1 MATVAEIEQQIAEL
15 RARLSSL
22 GSAADEVRGEIRGLE
37 RERNDL
43 FSRARFLD
51 SQGDTA
57 GAAELRAQATQ
68 IEARL
73 GQLYQSPAFNNL
85 TAAQLQIQKLEAELY
100 NAQQKA
106 KFEEQQAK
114 QPPATEERTAAEKAE
129 SDRTTP
135 VVDKPAPVPP
145 EGGDNAN
152 TAPTA
157 ENPSQTKQT
166 VAQDDKPP
174 PSAAT
179 TQTAAN
185 QVNANTADPSNGF
198 VKPQPNVLDSFAS
211 TTWSASVY
219 LLAPYLYKE
228 LVTGLES
235 GIPGAYLLFQT
246 AGAGAQAGTIG
257 NRTTQTGTA
266 GVDPVKVGGAGG
278 GVARNAFFTEDFYI
292 DSLTLETVLPGGG
305 TGAAHSATT
314 LKFTVIEP
322 GNISLLDRLY
332 LAVQDANQGSVDNS
346 IVNYSAA
353 QYLLVISWFGYDI
366 AGNLIKNSTITEDAK
381 TKLINPNAALQKLIP
396 FTINNID
403 FSVGG
408 KLVSYDFDCSPVGQ
422 IIAGGTRRSTI
433 PRDIQLTAGTVGQLL
448 RGGGADVTNSAASAP
463 GANTTNTT
471 NTQPAKSPSKANN
484 APAGKI
490 TLKQGLATVMNETAQ
505 EPVSKNIY
513 TIADQYEIVFVGPG
527 SDEIEN
533 ATLIL
538 PGSIVNQSTSPMA
551 TSASEN
557 ANTAL
562 NPNASAMQT
571 KYKNWSITAG
581 MQIVQVIDLAIR
593 NSSYIYNQSLTVL
606 NAQGKEQVNASV
618 ANKISDS
625 KPMKWFK
632 INFVAIPIANDPAR
646 NDYAYKLRFEISAY
660 TLRQFDSRYFPL
672 TPFRGVHK
680 SYPYWFTGQNTAVL
694 DYTAKFS
701 NLYNLTVTG
710 GPGQENNVNKAR
722 RAATANMR
730 ELVKI
735 NYFPTSTESN
745 KGAANNAN
753 EVGANAS
760 EYLYQEDNPGG
771 TDLRIIGDPAW
782 IQQGS
787 LTGRLTNGKDFS
799 ILPFLPDGTINFDS
813 SQVMFEVSWQ
823 RPEDYDLT
831 TGLADPY
838 ARPGNASRQPQQSN
852 VYVAT
857 KVMHEFRG
865 GKFEQVVNGA
875 LFNYPKPDGLNTV
888 NGGATVGKSTD
899 KAAAAAGTA
908 SNAVSSNG
916 AVERDNAAVSGVRS
930 SADGAGPNPISA
942 TASGPNGFL
951 DSAQKQL
958 QGAGAMVASSL
969 NTSTIQDFSNSIAPF
984 AAVNNVVPASYPRA
998 PTGSGVG
1005 PAPLPNLAD
1014 AGLPDVLR
1022 TAVKKINDNPLATAV
1037 YGRTQL
1043 ISKDA

>member
-15 RARLSSL
+15 RARL
-22 GSAADEVRGEIRGLE
+22 GGLE
-37 RERNDL
+37 AAKNAVLQEINTL
-43 FSRARFLD
+43 TAEMNELRAAARR
-51 SQGDTA
+51 QAAGGDQA
-57 GAAELRAQATQ
+57 GAADLRAQAAQ
-68 IEARL
+68 IEARI
-73 GQLYQSPAFNNL
+73 GQLYQSPAFANL
-85 TAAQLQIQKLEAELY
+85 TEAQLQIQKLEAELY

-114 QPPATEERTAAEKAE
+114 QPPATTERTAEQKAE
-129 SDRTTP
+129 SDKTTP

-646 NDYAYKLRFEISAY
+646 NDYAYKLRFEISTY

-969 NTSTIQDFSNSIAPF
+969 NTSTVQDFSNSIAPF

>member
-1 MATVAEIEQQIAEL
+1 MAVPQPQT
-15 RARLSSL
+15 
-22 GSAADEVRGEIRGLE
+22 
-37 RERNDL
+37 
-43 FSRARFLD
+43 
-51 SQGDTA
+51 
-57 GAAELRAQATQ
+57 
-68 IEARL
+68 
-73 GQLYQSPAFNNL
+73 P
-85 TAAQLQIQKLEAELY
+85 
-100 NAQQKA
+100 AQQQNGLYASPGKSKISSGNA
-106 KFEEQQAK
+106 VNE
-114 QPPATEERTAAEKAE
+114 
-129 SDRTTP
+129 
-135 VVDKPAPVPP
+135 
-145 EGGDNAN
+145 DN
-152 TAPTA
+152 T
-157 ENPSQTKQT
+157 
-166 VAQDDKPP
+166 P
-174 PSAAT
+174 PSATT

-219 LLAPYLYKE
+219 LTPPEVYKE
-228 LVTGLES
+228 LVTGLQS
-235 GIPGAYLLFQT
+235 TIGGAFLLFQT
-246 AGAGAQAGTIG
+246 AGAGAQSAKIG
-257 NRTTQTGTA
+257 NGTANNSGTPGIDPIQTG
-266 GVDPVKVGGAGG
+266 GFGDVG
-278 GVARNAFFTEDFYI
+278 RNAYFTEDFYI
-292 DSLTLETVLPGGG
+292 DSLTLETAMPGGG

-332 LAVQDANQGSVDNS
+332 LAVQDANQGSIDPS

-366 AGNLIKNSTITEDAK
+366 AGNLIKNSTITEDFQ

-396 FTINNID
+396 FTINSID

-448 RGGGADVTNSAASAP
+448 RGGGADVTDSAASAP
-463 GANTTNTT
+463 GASTTNTK
-471 NTQPAKSPSKANN
+471 NTQPAQNPPKANT

-513 TIADQYEIVFVGPG
+513 DIADQYEIVFVGPG
-527 SDEIEN
+527 ADEIEN

-538 PGSIVNQSTSPMA
+538 PGSIVNQSTSPMS

-562 NPNASAMQT
+562 NPNATAMQT

-606 NAQGKEQVNASV
+606 DAQGKEQPNPSAVN
-618 ANKISDS
+618 NISDS

-632 INFVAIPIANDPAR
+632 INFVAIPIANDVVR

-710 GPGQENNVNKAR
+710 GPGEENNVSKAR

-760 EYLYQEDNPGG
+760 EYLYQEDNVGG

-799 ILPFLPDGTINFDS
+799 TQPFLPDGTINFDA

-823 RPEDYDLT
+823 RPEDYDLS

-852 VYVAT
+852 VYTAT
-857 KVMHEFRG
+857 KVTHEFRG
-865 GKFEQVVNGA
+865 GKFEQVINGA

-916 AVERDNAAVSGVRS
+916 AVERDNAAVSGVRI

-951 DSAQKQL
+951 ASAQKQL

-969 NTSTIQDFSNSIAPF
+969 NVSTAQDFNNTIAPF

-1022 TAVKKINDNPLATAV
+1022 TAVKKINENPLTTAV
-1037 YGRTQL
+1037 YERTQL

>member
-1 MATVAEIEQQIAEL
+1 
-15 RARLSSL
+15 
-22 GSAADEVRGEIRGLE
+22 
-37 RERNDL
+37 
-43 FSRARFLD
+43 
-51 SQGDTA
+51 
-57 GAAELRAQATQ
+57 
-68 IEARL
+68 
-73 GQLYQSPAFNNL
+73 
-85 TAAQLQIQKLEAELY
+85 
-100 NAQQKA
+100 
-106 KFEEQQAK
+106 
-114 QPPATEERTAAEKAE
+114 
-129 SDRTTP
+129 
-135 VVDKPAPVPP
+135 
-145 EGGDNAN
+145 
-152 TAPTA
+152 
-157 ENPSQTKQT
+157 
-166 VAQDDKPP
+166 
-174 PSAAT
+174 
-179 TQTAAN
+179 
-185 QVNANTADPSNGF
+185 
-198 VKPQPNVLDSFAS
+198 
-211 TTWSASVY
+211 
-219 LLAPYLYKE
+219 
-228 LVTGLES
+228 
-235 GIPGAYLLFQT
+235 
-246 AGAGAQAGTIG
+246 
-257 NRTTQTGTA
+257 
-266 GVDPVKVGGAGG
+266 
-278 GVARNAFFTEDFYI
+278 
-292 DSLTLETVLPGGG
+292 
-305 TGAAHSATT
+305 
-314 LKFTVIEP
+314 
-322 GNISLLDRLY
+322 
-332 LAVQDANQGSVDNS
+332 
-346 IVNYSAA
+346 
-353 QYLLVISWFGYDI
+353 
-366 AGNLIKNSTITEDAK
+366 
-381 TKLINPNAALQKLIP
+381 
-396 FTINNID
+396 
-403 FSVGG
+403 
-408 KLVSYDFDCSPVGQ
+408 
-422 IIAGGTRRSTI
+422 
-433 PRDIQLTAGTVGQLL
+433 VGQLL
-448 RGGGADVTNSAASAP
+448 RGGGADVTDSAASAP

-484 APAGKI
+484 APASKI
-490 TLKQGLATVMNETAQ
+490 TLKQGLATAMNETAQ
-505 EPVSKNIY
+505 EPVPQIY

-538 PGSIVNQSTSPMA
+538 PGSIVNQATSPMA
-551 TSASEN
+551 TSVSEN

-562 NPNASAMQT
+562 NPSATAMQT

-618 ANKISDS
+618 ANNISDS

-660 TLRQFDSRYFPL
+660 TLRRFDSRYFPL

-694 DYTAKFS
+694 DYTARFS
-701 NLYNLTVTG
+701 NLYTITVSG
-710 GPGQENNVNKAR
+710 GPSEEANVTKLR
-722 RAATANMR
+722 RSQTANMR

-760 EYLYQEDNPGG
+760 EYLYAEDSPGG
-771 TDLRIIGDPAW
+771 TDLRIIGDPGW

-799 ILPFLPDGTINFDS
+799 ILPFLPDGTINYDAA
-813 SQVMFEVSWQ
+813 QVMFEVSWQ

-857 KVMHEFRG
+857 KVMSEFRG
-865 GKFEQVVNGA
+865 GKFEQVINGV

-908 SNAVSSNG
+908 STAVSSNG
-916 AVERDNAAVSGVRS
+916 TAERENAAVSGVRTS
-930 SADGAGPNPISA
+930 TDGAGPNPISA
-942 TASGPNGFL
+942 TAGGPNGFL
-951 DSAQKQL
+951 ASAQKQL
-958 QGAGAMVASSL
+958 QGLGAIIPSSL
-969 NTSTIQDFSNSIAPF
+969 NTATTQAINNAIAPF
-984 AAVNNVVPASYPRA
+984 AAVNNVTPASYPRA

-1005 PAPLPNLAD
+1005 PAPLPSLAD

-1022 TAVKKINDNPLATAV
+1022 TAVKKINDNPLTTAV

>member
-1 MATVAEIEQQIAEL
+1 MAVPQPQT
-15 RARLSSL
+15 
-22 GSAADEVRGEIRGLE
+22 
-37 RERNDL
+37 
-43 FSRARFLD
+43 
-51 SQGDTA
+51 
-57 GAAELRAQATQ
+57 
-68 IEARL
+68 
-73 GQLYQSPAFNNL
+73 P
-85 TAAQLQIQKLEAELY
+85 
-100 NAQQKA
+100 AQQQNGLYASPGKSKISSGNA
-106 KFEEQQAK
+106 VNEDNT
-114 QPPATEERTAAEKAE
+114 PA
-129 SDRTTP
+129 
-135 VVDKPAPVPP
+135 
-145 EGGDNAN
+145 
-152 TAPTA
+152 
-157 ENPSQTKQT
+157 
-166 VAQDDKPP
+166 
-174 PSAAT
+174 SATT

-185 QVNANTADPSNGF
+185 QVNAGTADPSNGF

-219 LLAPYLYKE
+219 LLSPFYYQQ
-228 LVTGLES
+228 LVTGQDSTIL
-235 GIPGAYLLFQT
+235 GNYLLFQT
-246 AGAGAQAGTIG
+246 AGAGAQAGKMGGSTPQDLSQNENGGFKVNI
-257 NRTTQTGTA
+257 TGLPA
-266 GVDPVKVGGAGG
+266 D
-278 GVARNAFFTEDFYI
+278 RNEYFTEDFYI

-332 LAVQDANQGSVDNS
+332 LAVQDANQIGADGKAV
-346 IVNYSAA
+346 VNYAAA

-366 AGNLIKNSTITEDAK
+366 AGNLIKSNTITEDAN

-396 FTINNID
+396 FTINSID
-403 FSVGG
+403 FSVGS

-448 RGGGADVTNSAASAP
+448 RGGATDVTDSAASAP
-463 GANTTNTT
+463 GASTTNTK
-471 NTQPAKSPSKANN
+471 NTQPAQNPPKANT

-490 TLKQGLATVMNETAQ
+490 TLKQGLATAMNETAQ

-551 TSASEN
+551 ASTSEN

-593 NSSYIYNQSLTVL
+593 NSSYIYNQSLTVI
-606 NAQGKEQVNASV
+606 NSQGKEQPNPSAVN
-618 ANKISDS
+618 NISDS

-632 INFVAIPIANDPAR
+632 INFVAIPIANDPGR

-660 TLRQFDSRYFPL
+660 TLRRFDSRYFPL

-694 DYTAKFS
+694 DYTARFS

-710 GPGQENNVNKAR
+710 GPGEENNVTKAR

-745 KGAANNAN
+745 KGADNNAN

-760 EYLYQEDNPGG
+760 EYLYAEDGANGSG

-799 ILPFLPDGTINFDS
+799 IQPFLPDGTINFDAA
-813 SQVMFEVSWQ
+813 QVMFEVSWQ
-823 RPEDYDLT
+823 RPEDYDLS

-865 GKFEQVVNGA
+865 GKFEQVINGV

-916 AVERDNAAVSGVRS
+916 TAERENAAVSGVRI
-930 SADGAGPNPISA
+930 SADGGGPNPISA
-942 TASGPNGFL
+942 TAGGPNGFL
-951 DSAQKQL
+951 ASAQKQL
-958 QGAGAMVASSL
+958 AGLGAMLPSSL
-969 NTSTIQDFSNSIAPF
+969 NTATTQAVNNTIAPF
-984 AAVNNVVPASYPRA
+984 ASVNNISPASYPRA

-1005 PAPLPNLAD
+1005 PAPLPTLAD

-1037 YGRTQL
+1037 YERTQL

>member
-1 MATVAEIEQQIAEL
+1 MAVPQPQTL
-15 RARLSSL
+15 
-22 GSAADEVRGEIRGLE
+22 
-37 RERNDL
+37 
-43 FSRARFLD
+43 
-51 SQGDTA
+51 
-57 GAAELRAQATQ
+57 
-68 IEARL
+68 
-73 GQLYQSPAFNNL
+73 
-85 TAAQLQIQKLEAELY
+85 
-100 NAQQKA
+100 AQQKSGLG
-106 KFEEQQAK
+106 
-114 QPPATEERTAAEKAE
+114 AAPGKSKISSGNA
-129 SDRTTP
+129 
-135 VVDKPAPVPP
+135 VP
-145 EGGDNAN
+145 EDN
-152 TAPTA
+152 T
-157 ENPSQTKQT
+157 
-166 VAQDDKPP
+166 P
-174 PSAAT
+174 PSATT
-179 TQTAAN
+179 TQTTAN
-185 QVNANTADPSNGF
+185 QANANTADPSNGF

-219 LLAPYLYKE
+219 LLPPYLYKE

-246 AGAGAQAGTIG
+246 AGAGAQGATIG
-257 NRTTQTGTA
+257 NGNASNNTGTP
-266 GVDPVKVGGAGG
+266 GVNPVNTNGG
-278 GVARNAFFTEDFYI
+278 GGDRNAYFTEDFYI
-292 DSLTLETVLPGGG
+292 DSLTLETKLPGGG
-305 TGAAHSATT
+305 TGAAHSGTT

-366 AGNLIKNSTITEDAK
+366 AGNLIKSNTITEDAT

-403 FSVGG
+403 FSVGS
-408 KLVSYDFDCSPVGQ
+408 KLVSYDFDCAPVGQ

-448 RGGGADVTNSAASAP
+448 RGGAADVTDSAASAASAP
-463 GANTTNTT
+463 GASTTNTK
-471 NTQPAKSPSKANN
+471 NTQPAQNPPKANT

-490 TLKQGLATVMNETAQ
+490 TLKQGLATAMNETAQ
-505 EPVSKNIY
+505 EPVSKNLY

-538 PGSIVNQSTSPMA
+538 PGSIVNQSTSPMS
-551 TSASEN
+551 TSTSEN
-557 ANTAL
+557 PNTAL
-562 NPNASAMQT
+562 NPNATAMQT

-632 INFVAIPIANDPAR
+632 INFVATPIANDPGR
-646 NDYAYKLRFEISAY
+646 NDYAYKLRFEISTY

-799 ILPFLPDGTINFDS
+799 IQPFLPDGTINYDA

-823 RPEDYDLT
+823 RPEDYDLS

-857 KVMHEFRG
+857 KVTHEFRG
-865 GKFEQVVNGA
+865 GKFEQVINGA

-888 NGGATVGKSTD
+888 NGGATVGKNTD

-916 AVERDNAAVSGVRS
+916 TAERENAAVSGVRI
-930 SADGAGPNPISA
+930 SADGGGPNPISA
-942 TASGPNGFL
+942 TAGGPNGFL
-951 DSAQKQL
+951 ASAQKQL
-958 QGAGAMVASSL
+958 QGLGAMIPNSL
-969 NTSTIQDFSNSIAPF
+969 NTATTQAVNNTIAPF
-984 AAVNNVVPASYPRA
+984 AAVNNISPASYPRA

-1037 YGRTQL
+1037 YERTQL

>member
-1 MATVAEIEQQIAEL
+1 MATAPPVLPGAQNPNTGLSINVANSNPNL
-15 RARLSSL
+15 VP
-22 GSAADEVRGEIRGLE
+22 AD
-37 RERNDL
+37 
-43 FSRARFLD
+43 
-51 SQGDTA
+51 
-57 GAAELRAQATQ
+57 
-68 IEARL
+68 
-73 GQLYQSPAFNNL
+73 
-85 TAAQLQIQKLEAELY
+85 
-100 NAQQKA
+100 
-106 KFEEQQAK
+106 
-114 QPPATEERTAAEKAE
+114 
-129 SDRTTP
+129 
-135 VVDKPAPVPP
+135 
-145 EGGDNAN
+145 
-152 TAPTA
+152 
-157 ENPSQTKQT
+157 
-166 VAQDDKPP
+166 
-174 PSAAT
+174 AT
-179 TQTAAN
+179 TQTTAN

-219 LLAPYLYKE
+219 LLSPELYKQ
-228 LVTGLES
+228 LVTGQES
-235 GIPGAYLLFQT
+235 TIPGEYLLFQT
-246 AGAGAQAGTIG
+246 AGAGAQGAKIG
-257 NRTTQTGTA
+257 GRGGSSINADGSFK
-266 GVDPVKVGGAGG
+266 VDVSGLSGD
-278 GVARNAFFTEDFYI
+278 RNAFFTEDFYI
-292 DSLTLETVLPGGG
+292 DSLTLETTLPGGG
-305 TGAAHSATT
+305 TGAAHSGTT

-332 LAVQDANQGSVDNS
+332 LAVQDANQLGSDNKTV
-346 IVNYSAA
+346 VNYAAA

-396 FTINNID
+396 FVINKID
-403 FSVGG
+403 FSVGT

-448 RGGGADVTNSAASAP
+448 RGGGADVTDSAASAP

-484 APAGKI
+484 APASKI
-490 TLKQGLATVMNETAQ
+490 TLKQGLATAMNETAQ
-505 EPVSKNIY
+505 EPVPQIY

-538 PGSIVNQSTSPMA
+538 PGSIVNQATSPMA
-551 TSASEN
+551 TSVSEN

-562 NPNASAMQT
+562 NPNATAMQT

-618 ANKISDS
+618 ANNISDS

-660 TLRQFDSRYFPL
+660 TLRRFDSRYFPL

-694 DYTAKFS
+694 DYTARFS
-701 NLYNLTVTG
+701 NLYTITVSG
-710 GPGQENNVNKAR
+710 GPSEEANVTKLR
-722 RAATANMR
+722 RSQTANMR

-760 EYLYQEDNPGG
+760 EYLYAEDSPGG
-771 TDLRIIGDPAW
+771 TDLRIIGDPGW

-799 ILPFLPDGTINFDS
+799 ILPFLPDGTINYDAA
-813 SQVMFEVSWQ
+813 QVMFEVSWQ

-865 GKFEQVVNGA
+865 GKFEQVINGV

-908 SNAVSSNG
+908 STAVSSNG
-916 AVERDNAAVSGVRS
+916 TAERENAAVSGVRTS
-930 SADGAGPNPISA
+930 TDGAGPNPISA
-942 TASGPNGFL
+942 TAGGPNGFL
-951 DSAQKQL
+951 ASAQKQL
-958 QGAGAMVASSL
+958 QGLGAIIPSSL
-969 NTSTIQDFSNSIAPF
+969 NTATTQAINNAIAPF
-984 AAVNNVVPASYPRA
+984 AAVNNVTPASYPRA

-1005 PAPLPNLAD
+1005 PAPLPSLAD

-1022 TAVKKINDNPLATAV
+1022 TAVKKINDNPLTTAV

>member
-1 MATVAEIEQQIAEL
+1 MAVPQPQTAAQQQ
-15 RARLSSL
+15 SGL
-22 GSAADEVRGEIRGLE
+22 GSAPGKSKISSG
-37 RERNDL
+37 
-43 FSRARFLD
+43 
-51 SQGDTA
+51 
-57 GAAELRAQATQ
+57 
-68 IEARL
+68 
-73 GQLYQSPAFNNL
+73 
-85 TAAQLQIQKLEAELY
+85 
-100 NAQQKA
+100 NAV
-106 KFEEQQAK
+106 
-114 QPPATEERTAAEKAE
+114 
-129 SDRTTP
+129 SD
-135 VVDKPAPVPP
+135 
-145 EGGDNAN
+145 DN
-152 TAPTA
+152 T
-157 ENPSQTKQT
+157 
-166 VAQDDKPP
+166 P
-174 PSAAT
+174 PSATT
-179 TQTAAN
+179 TQSAAN
-185 QVNANTADPSNGF
+185 QVNANTADPTNGF

-219 LLAPYLYKE
+219 LLTPELYQE
-228 LVTGLES
+228 LVTGSLMAKN
-235 GIPGAYLLFQT
+235 GINGQYLLFQT
-246 AGAGAQAGTIG
+246 AGAGAQGVAIG

-266 GVDPVKVGGAGG
+266 GVDPVKTSGFGGD
-278 GVARNAFFTEDFYI
+278 RNAYFTEDFYI
-292 DSLTLETVLPGGG
+292 DSLTLETTLPGGG

-332 LAVQDANQGSVDNS
+332 LAVQDANQSSVDPS

-396 FTINNID
+396 FTINKID
-403 FSVGG
+403 FSVST
-408 KLVSYDFDCSPVGQ
+408 KLVSYDFDCAPVGQ

-448 RGGGADVTNSAASAP
+448 RGGGADVTDSATSAP

-471 NTQPAKSPSKANN
+471 NTQPAKSPPKANT
-484 APAGKI
+484 APASKI
-490 TLKQGLATVMNETAQ
+490 TLKQGLATVMNQTAQ
-505 EPVSKNIY
+505 EPVTKSIY
-513 TIADQYEIVFVGPG
+513 SIADQYEIVFVGPG

-562 NPNASAMQT
+562 NPNATAMQT

-593 NSSYIYNQSLTVL
+593 NSSYIYNQSLTVI
-606 NAQGKEQVNASV
+606 NAQGKEQPNPSAVN
-618 ANKISDS
+618 NISDS

-632 INFVAIPIANDPAR
+632 INFVAIPIANDPDR

-701 NLYNLTVTG
+701 NLYNITVTG
-710 GPGQENNVNKAR
+710 GPGEENNVTKLR
-722 RAATANMR
+722 RAQTANMR

-760 EYLYQEDNPGG
+760 EYLYQEDNVGG
-771 TDLRIIGDPAW
+771 TDLRIIGDPGW

-787 LTGRLTNGKDFS
+787 LTGRLTNGVDFS
-799 ILPFLPDGTINFDS
+799 TQPFLPDGTINYDA

-852 VYVAT
+852 VYTAT
-857 KVMHEFRG
+857 KVMSEFRG
-865 GKFEQVVNGA
+865 GKFEQVINGI

-916 AVERDNAAVSGVRS
+916 AVERDNAAVSGVRL

-951 DSAQKQL
+951 ASAQKQL
-958 QGAGAMVASSL
+958 QGAGAMAASSL
-969 NTSTIQDFSNSIAPF
+969 NASAVQNFNNSIAPF

-1022 TAVKKINDNPLATAV
+1022 TAVKKINDNPLTTAV

>member
-1 MATVAEIEQQIAEL
+1 MAVPQPQTLAQQK
-15 RARLSSL
+15 SGL
-22 GSAADEVRGEIRGLE
+22 GSAPGKSKISSG
-37 RERNDL
+37 
-43 FSRARFLD
+43 
-51 SQGDTA
+51 
-57 GAAELRAQATQ
+57 
-68 IEARL
+68 
-73 GQLYQSPAFNNL
+73 
-85 TAAQLQIQKLEAELY
+85 
-100 NAQQKA
+100 NAVN
-106 KFEEQQAK
+106 E
-114 QPPATEERTAAEKAE
+114 
-129 SDRTTP
+129 
-135 VVDKPAPVPP
+135 
-145 EGGDNAN
+145 DN
-152 TAPTA
+152 T
-157 ENPSQTKQT
+157 
-166 VAQDDKPP
+166 P

-179 TQTAAN
+179 TQSAAN

-211 TTWSASVY
+211 TTWSASVF
-219 LLAPYLYKE
+219 LLEPELYKE
-228 LVTGLES
+228 IVTGSPLANN
-235 GIPGAYLLFQT
+235 GIPGSYLLFQT

-257 NRTTQTGTA
+257 NRTIQTGTA
-266 GVDPVKVGGAGG
+266 GVDPVKVSGAGG
-278 GVARNAFFTEDFYI
+278 GVSRNAYFTEDFYI

-332 LAVQDANQGSVDNS
+332 LAVQDANQLGADNKTV
-346 IVNYSAA
+346 VNYAAA

-366 AGNLIKNSTITEDAK
+366 AGNLIKSNTITEDAN

-396 FTINNID
+396 FTINSID
-403 FSVGG
+403 FSVGS

-433 PRDIQLTAGTVGQLL
+433 PIDIQLTAGTVGQLL
-448 RGGGADVTNSAASAP
+448 RGGGADVTDSAASAP
-463 GANTTNTT
+463 GASTTNTK
-471 NTQPAKSPSKANN
+471 NTQPAQNPPKANT

-490 TLKQGLATVMNETAQ
+490 TLKQGLATAMNEAAQ
-505 EPVSKNIY
+505 EPVPNIY

-538 PGSIVNQSTSPMA
+538 PGSIVNQSTSPMS
-551 TSASEN
+551 TSTSEN
-557 ANTAL
+557 PNTAL
-562 NPNASAMQT
+562 NPNATAMQT

-593 NSSYIYNQSLTVL
+593 NSSYIYNQSLTVI
-606 NAQGKEQVNASV
+606 NAQGKEQPNPSAVN
-618 ANKISDS
+618 NISDS

-632 INFVAIPIANDPAR
+632 INFVAIPIANDPGR

-660 TLRQFDSRYFPL
+660 TLRRFDSRYFPL

-694 DYTAKFS
+694 DYTARFS
-701 NLYNLTVTG
+701 NLYNITVTG
-710 GPGQENNVNKAR
+710 GPGEENGVTKLR
-722 RAATANMR
+722 RAQTANMR
-730 ELVKI
+730 ELIKI

-745 KGAANNAN
+745 KGADNNAN

-760 EYLYQEDNPGG
+760 EYLYAEDGANGSG

-799 ILPFLPDGTINFDS
+799 IQPFLPDGTINYDA

-823 RPEDYDLT
+823 RPEDYDLS

-857 KVMHEFRG
+857 KVTHEFRG
-865 GKFEQVVNGA
+865 GKFEQVINGA

-888 NGGATVGKSTD
+888 NGGATVGKNTD

-916 AVERDNAAVSGVRS
+916 TAERENAAVSGVRI
-930 SADGAGPNPISA
+930 SADGGGPNPISA
-942 TASGPNGFL
+942 TAGGPNGFL
-951 DSAQKQL
+951 ASAQKQL
-958 QGAGAMVASSL
+958 QGLGAMIPNSL
-969 NTSTIQDFSNSIAPF
+969 NTATTQAINNTIAPF
-984 AAVNNVVPASYPRA
+984 AAVNNISPASYPRA

-1037 YGRTQL
+1037 YERTQL

>member
-1 MATVAEIEQQIAEL
+1 MAVPQPQTPAQQQ
-15 RARLSSL
+15 SGL
-22 GSAADEVRGEIRGLE
+22 GSAPGKSKISSG
-37 RERNDL
+37 
-43 FSRARFLD
+43 
-51 SQGDTA
+51 
-57 GAAELRAQATQ
+57 
-68 IEARL
+68 
-73 GQLYQSPAFNNL
+73 
-85 TAAQLQIQKLEAELY
+85 
-100 NAQQKA
+100 NA
-106 KFEEQQAK
+106 
-114 QPPATEERTAAEKAE
+114 
-129 SDRTTP
+129 
-135 VVDKPAPVPP
+135 VPD
-145 EGGDNAN
+145 DN
-152 TAPTA
+152 T
-157 ENPSQTKQT
+157 
-166 VAQDDKPP
+166 P

-179 TQTAAN
+179 TQSTAN

-219 LLAPYLYKE
+219 LLSPYWYNL
-228 LVTGLES
+228 LVTGQES
-235 GIPGAYLLFQT
+235 TIPGELLLFQT
-246 AGAGAQAGTIG
+246 AGAGA
-257 NRTTQTGTA
+257 TGA
-266 GVDPVKVGGAGG
+266 KVGGAAGRTG
-278 GVARNAFFTEDFYI
+278 ADGTVKVESSGLVGDRNAFFTEDFYI

-332 LAVQDANQGSVDNS
+332 LAVQDANQAGADNRTV
-346 IVNYSAA
+346 VNYAAA

-396 FTINNID
+396 FTINSVD
-403 FSVGG
+403 FSVGT

-448 RGGGADVTNSAASAP
+448 RGGGADVTDSAASAP

-490 TLKQGLATVMNETAQ
+490 TLKQGLATAMNETAQ
-505 EPVSKNIY
+505 EPVPQIY

-538 PGSIVNQSTSPMA
+538 PGSIVNQATSPMA
-551 TSASEN
+551 TSVSEN

-562 NPNASAMQT
+562 NPSATAMQT

-593 NSSYIYNQSLTVL
+593 NSSYIYNQSLTVI
-606 NAQGKEQVNASV
+606 NAQGKEQPNPSAVN
-618 ANKISDS
+618 NISDS

-660 TLRQFDSRYFPL
+660 TLRRFDSRYFPL

-694 DYTAKFS
+694 DYTARFS

-710 GPGQENNVNKAR
+710 GPSEESNVNKAR

-760 EYLYQEDNPGG
+760 EYLYAEDGANGSG

-799 ILPFLPDGTINFDS
+799 TLPFLPDGTINFDS

-865 GKFEQVVNGA
+865 GKFEQVINGV

-899 KAAAAAGTA
+899 KAAAAADTA

-916 AVERDNAAVSGVRS
+916 AVERDNAAVSGVRI

-942 TASGPNGFL
+942 TAGGPNGFL
-951 DSAQKQL
+951 ASAQKQL

-969 NTSTIQDFSNSIAPF
+969 NTSAVQNFNNSIAPF
-984 AAVNNVVPASYPRA
+984 AAINNVVPASYPRA

-1022 TAVKKINDNPLATAV
+1022 TAVKKINENPLTTAV
-1037 YGRTQL
+1037 YERTQL

>member
-1 MATVAEIEQQIAEL
+1 MAVPQPQTL
-15 RARLSSL
+15 
-22 GSAADEVRGEIRGLE
+22 
-37 RERNDL
+37 
-43 FSRARFLD
+43 
-51 SQGDTA
+51 
-57 GAAELRAQATQ
+57 
-68 IEARL
+68 
-73 GQLYQSPAFNNL
+73 
-85 TAAQLQIQKLEAELY
+85 
-100 NAQQKA
+100 AQQKSGLNA
-106 KFEEQQAK
+106 SPSKSKISSGNA
-114 QPPATEERTAAEKAE
+114 
-129 SDRTTP
+129 
-135 VVDKPAPVPP
+135 VP
-145 EGGDNAN
+145 EDN
-152 TAPTA
+152 T
-157 ENPSQTKQT
+157 
-166 VAQDDKPP
+166 P
-174 PSAAT
+174 PSATT
-179 TQTAAN
+179 TQTTAN
-185 QVNANTADPSNGF
+185 QANAGTADPSNGF

-219 LLAPYLYKE
+219 LLSPFYYQQ
-228 LVTGLES
+228 LVTGQES
-235 GIPGAYLLFQT
+235 TIIGNNLLFQT
-246 AGAGAQAGTIG
+246 AGAGAQASGIG
-257 NRTTQTGTA
+257 GSVGNTSATGEIR
-266 GVDPVKVGGAGG
+266 VDVT
-278 GVARNAFFTEDFYI
+278 GVAADRNAYFTEDFYI
-292 DSLTLETVLPGGG
+292 DSLTLETALPGGG

-332 LAVQDANQGSVDNS
+332 LAVQDANQGSADKS

-366 AGNLIKNSTITEDAK
+366 AGNLIKSNTITEDAT

-396 FTINNID
+396 FTINSID
-403 FSVGG
+403 FSVGS

-448 RGGGADVTNSAASAP
+448 RGGGADVTDSAAQAP
-463 GANTTNTT
+463 GASTTNTK
-471 NTQPAKSPSKANN
+471 NTQPAQNPPKANT

-490 TLKQGLATVMNETAQ
+490 TLKQGLATAMNETAQ
-505 EPVSKNIY
+505 EPVSKNLY

-538 PGSIVNQSTSPMA
+538 PGSIVNQSTSPMSKS
-551 TSASEN
+551 TSEN
-557 ANTAL
+557 PNTAL
-562 NPNASAMQT
+562 NPNATAMQT

-606 NAQGKEQVNASV
+606 NAQGKEQPNPSAVN
-618 ANKISDS
+618 NISDN

-660 TLRQFDSRYFPL
+660 TLRRFDSRYFPL

-694 DYTAKFS
+694 DYTARFS
-701 NLYNLTVTG
+701 NLYSITVTG
-710 GPGQENNVNKAR
+710 GPGEENGVTKLR
-722 RAATANMR
+722 RAQTANMR

-735 NYFPTSTESN
+735 TYFPTSTESN
-745 KGAANNAN
+745 KGADNNAN

-760 EYLYQEDNPGG
+760 EYLYAEDGANGSG
-771 TDLRIIGDPAW
+771 TDLRIIGDPGW

-799 ILPFLPDGTINFDS
+799 IQPFLPDGTINYDA

-823 RPEDYDLT
+823 RPEDYDLS

-857 KVMHEFRG
+857 KVTSEFRG
-865 GKFEQVVNGA
+865 GKFEQVINGV

-908 SNAVSSNG
+908 STAVSSNG
-916 AVERDNAAVSGVRS
+916 TAERENAAVSGVRI
-930 SADGAGPNPISA
+930 SADGGGPNPISA
-942 TASGPNGFL
+942 TAGGPNGFL
-951 DSAQKQL
+951 ASAQKQL
-958 QGAGAMVASSL
+958 QGLGAMIPNSL
-969 NTSTIQDFSNSIAPF
+969 NTATTQAVNNTIAPF
-984 AAVNNVVPASYPRA
+984 AAVNNISPASYPRA

-1037 YGRTQL
+1037 YERTQL

>member
-1 MATVAEIEQQIAEL
+1 MAVPQPQ
-15 RARLSSL
+15 
-22 GSAADEVRGEIRGLE
+22 
-37 RERNDL
+37 
-43 FSRARFLD
+43 
-51 SQGDTA
+51 
-57 GAAELRAQATQ
+57 TQ
-68 IEARL
+68 
-73 GQLYQSPAFNNL
+73 
-85 TAAQLQIQKLEAELY
+85 
-100 NAQQKA
+100 AQQKSGLNA
-106 KFEEQQAK
+106 SPSKSKISSGNAVNE
-114 QPPATEERTAAEKAE
+114 
-129 SDRTTP
+129 
-135 VVDKPAPVPP
+135 
-145 EGGDNAN
+145 DN
-152 TAPTA
+152 T
-157 ENPSQTKQT
+157 
-166 VAQDDKPP
+166 P

-185 QVNANTADPSNGF
+185 QANANTADPSNGF

-219 LLAPYLYKE
+219 LLTPEIYQE
-228 LVTGLES
+228 IVTGSPLAKN
-235 GIPGAYLLFQT
+235 GINGQFLLFQT
-246 AGAGAQAGTIG
+246 AGAGAQGAAIG

-266 GVDPVKVGGAGG
+266 GVDPVKSLGFGGD
-278 GVARNAFFTEDFYI
+278 RNAYFTEDFYI
-292 DSLTLETVLPGGG
+292 DSLTLETAMPGGG
-305 TGAAHSATT
+305 TGSAHSATT

-366 AGNLIKNSTITEDAK
+366 AGNLIKSNTITEDAT

-396 FTINNID
+396 FTINSID
-403 FSVGG
+403 FSVGS

-422 IIAGGTRRSTI
+422 IVAGGTRRSTI

-448 RGGGADVTNSAASAP
+448 RGGGADVTDSAAQAP
-463 GANTTNTT
+463 GASTTNTK
-471 NTQPAKSPSKANN
+471 NTQPAQNPPKANT

-490 TLKQGLATVMNETAQ
+490 TLKQGLATAMNETAL
-505 EPVSKNIY
+505 EPVTKRIY
-513 TIADQYEIVFVGPG
+513 SIADQYEIVFVGPG

-538 PGSIVNQSTSPMA
+538 PGSIVNQSTSPM
-551 TSASEN
+551 SASVSEN

-562 NPNASAMQT
+562 NPSATAMQT

-593 NSSYIYNQSLTVL
+593 NSSYIYNQSLTVI
-606 NAQGKEQVNASV
+606 NAQGKEQPNPSAVN
-618 ANKISDS
+618 NISDS

-632 INFVAIPIANDPAR
+632 INFVAIPIANDPDR

-660 TLRQFDSRYFPL
+660 TLRRFDSRYFPL

-710 GPGQENNVNKAR
+710 GPGEENNVTKAR

-760 EYLYQEDNPGG
+760 EYLYQEDNQGG

-799 ILPFLPDGTINFDS
+799 IQPFLADGTINFDAA
-813 SQVMFEVSWQ
+813 QVMFEVSWQ

-857 KVMHEFRG
+857 KVTHEFRG
-865 GKFEQVVNGA
+865 GKFEQVINGA

-916 AVERDNAAVSGVRS
+916 TAERENAAVSGVRI
-930 SADGAGPNPISA
+930 SADGGGPNPISA
-942 TASGPNGFL
+942 TAGGPNGFL
-951 DSAQKQL
+951 ASAQKQL
-958 QGAGAMVASSL
+958 QGLGAMIPSSL
-969 NTSTIQDFSNSIAPF
+969 NTATTQAVNNTIAPF
-984 AAVNNVVPASYPRA
+984 AAVNNVTPASYPRA

-1037 YGRTQL
+1037 YERTQL